1 MNSIKVI
8 CFFLCS
14 LCIISCSKNLDFSQ
28 IDDYVASP
36 IYTFSLTYFKVTPS
50 NFIDAVTGN
59 EIDLPADVSD
69 FKVFE
74 NEFIRKNLVK
84 AVFNVEIKNELDR
97 DVILQFNFLD
107 DANNPVYQF
116 DQINISANTLNFTY
130 EETLEVSTNENIL
143 NATRVSV
150 KINLSPSVTPLEPS
164 DTSEFEFKSS
174 VILFIETN

>member
-1 MNSIKVI
+1 MNFVKLI
-8 CFFLCS
+8 CLFLCL
-14 LCIISCSKNLDFSQ
+14 LCIVSCSKNSDFSQ
-28 IDDYVASP
+28 IEDYIASP
-36 IYTFSLTYFKVTPS
+36 IYTSSLTYFIVTPS
-50 NFIDAVTGN
+50 SFIDAASGN

-69 FKVFE
+69 FRVFE

-97 DVILQFNFLD
+97 EVFLQFNFLD

-116 DQINISANTLNFTY
+116 EQINITANTLNFTY
-130 EETLEVSTNENIL
+130 QETVAVSSNENIL

-150 KINLSPSVTPLEPS
+150 KINLSPSATPLEPS